1 VRPTPWKRAFVA
13 TALATAAWI
22 TSAPAQQSPPTVQRP
37 GETAR
42 PRPPTDAAENTSVIK
57 GRVVDAD
64 GRPLRQVQVRLFGSL
79 ARDPRNESTDTDGRY
94 EADEL
99 PADSYTLIA
108 SKTGYT
114 TTEFGQ
120 RRASYPGTKVRVGV
134 GEVIERIDITLPH
147 AGAITGRVSDENG
160 DPVQGATVSLLRLQF
175 ANGRRTMVDAGQGRR
190 TNDLG
195 RFRLFG
201 VQPGRYALVASA
213 ATAGSFRLPG
223 YAPTYYPSSL
233 AAGDAQLVTVASG
246 AADTIVE
253 LRLIPGRVA
262 KVSGTAFDSSDQPY
276 RGRLYLAPS
285 ERSGVVG
292 TTAQTAPQPDGTFEF
307 INVVPGDYVLQTS
320 APGPFASQF
329 VSVSDADVTD
339 LTLRTAIGS
348 TARGHITFEGAPARV
363 RPQDVRFNFVLTDL
377 DLGPAPGTYRAKI
390 IDDWNFEYIGLFG
403 SLLIR
408 PFAGPDWRVK
418 SIRTGGADIT
428 DTPLPFGRQDQSLT
442 DVEVV
447 MTNRG
452 AEAAGTV
459 TDARGQTV
467 PGCTVLVFA
476 ADRDRWQRYSR
487 FVKAAR
493 CEGDG
498 SFSVRGLPTAEYF
511 VVAVDRLEGSE
522 TSGEWEDPAVLESLL
537 PYASRVALRE
547 GQTTSTSLKLIGR

>member
-1 VRPTPWKRAFVA
+1 VRPTSRKRAFVA
-13 TALATAAWI
+13 AALATAAWT
-22 TSAPAQQSPPTVQRP
+22 TSTPAQQSPPTVQRP

-42 PRPPTDAAENTSVIK
+42 PRLPIDATENTSVIK
-57 GRVVDAD
+57 GRVVDTD
-64 GRPLRQVQVRLFGSL
+64 GRPLSQVQVRLFGSL
-79 ARDPRNESTDTDGRY
+79 SPDPRNESTDADGRY

-134 GEVIERIDITLPH
+134 GEVIERLDFTLPH
-147 AGAITGRVSDENG
+147 AGVITGRVSDENG
-160 DPVQGATVSLLRLQF
+160 DPVQGATVSLMRLQF
-175 ANGRRTMVDAGQGRR
+175 ANGRRTLVDAGQGRR

-213 ATAGSFRLPG
+213 ATTGAFRLPG
-223 YAPTYYPSSL
+223 YAPTYYPGSL
-233 AAGDAQLVTVASG
+233 AAGDAQLVTVSPG
-246 AADTIVE
+246 SEDTVVE
-253 LRLIPGRVA
+253 LRLNPGRVA
-262 KVSGTAFDSSDQPY
+262 KVSGAAFDSSDQPY

-292 TTAQTAPQPDGTFEF
+292 TTAQTSPQQDGTFEF
-307 INVVPGDYVLQTS
+307 INVAPGDYVLQTS
-320 APGPFASQF
+320 APGPFANQF
-329 VSVSDADVTD
+329 ISVSDADVTT
-339 LTLRTAIGS
+339 LALRTTIGS
-348 TARGHITFEGAPARV
+348 TARGHITFQGTPARV

-390 IDDWNFEYIGLFG
+390 IEDWNFEYIGLSG
-403 SLLIR
+403 PLLIR
-408 PFAGPDWRVK
+408 PFAGPDWLVK
-418 SIRTGGADIT
+418 SIHAGGADIT
-428 DTPLPFGRQDQSLT
+428 DTPIPFGRQDQSLT

-476 ADRDRWQRYSR
+476 VDRDRWQRYSR

-498 SFSVRGLPTAEYF
+498 TFSVRGLPTAEYF
-511 VVAVDRLEGSE
+511 VAAVDRLEGSD

-537 PYASRVALRE
+537 PYASRVSLSE
-547 GQTTSTSLKLIGR
+547 GQTASTSLRLIGR